1 MDSKNSIINEIKP
14 FLPFINEEFIVSI
27 SNKGI
32 YKRSIKDLE
41 KAREGILLSVKG
53 EGIIEVKIEDVVVEL
68 NVNVQNSKC
77 TCPSSSICKHIVMAL
92 LYLKEFYDSN
102 QEGEEKVQE
111 DEKEKI
117 DETIFYEGLKKLTGE
132 KMLEIVGKR
141 TYNSII
147 NSIFIR
153 NEAVFE
159 YGDMLTVTI
168 ASQNIK
174 VYFPREKSIENA
186 MCSCKEK
193 GICSHKAY
201 ALISYLIKEGKIT
214 EEDTEY
220 DKIEIGEKERE
231 IIENLHTFIRSIFDR
246 GISGLTGNEIS
257 QAEKFY
263 IQTYGIKL
271 FAAAEELKNLSSELS
286 FYFSKNISFS
296 NKRLM
301 HILCSVYNRT
311 SALLVIEDN
320 KKKLMLA
327 GQRQEEKFNLD
338 NIELVGLGASGGIT
352 KRNDLLITAYFY
364 CKDIKNILSMSTL
377 RPYENSSQ
385 LSTLYNMGQVWSNE
399 FSFKEVSISK
409 MILKD
414 AKLSTGK
421 ISSTKST
428 VCNIKGKT
436 TEEDICEI
444 IISDYSIIADELKKY
459 KFRYFEPYS
468 ATKNIFLIKV
478 EEIKNIEYDKIE
490 QKLKFDSLD
499 SNGNIITFD
508 IKYNSVSESAIKYFE
523 KNKDGIYFDYILGSI
538 TEKNGVMYGRFL
550 SGMQNGEV
558 RNIFFK

>member
-1 MDSKNSIINEIKP
+1 MDSKNSVINEIKL

-41 KAREGILLSVKG
+41 KARENILLSVKDT
-53 EGIIEVKIEDVVVEL
+53 GIIEVKIEDVVVEL
-68 NVNVQNSKC
+68 NVNIQKSRC

-102 QEGEEKVQE
+102 QNGEEKEIEE
-111 DEKEKI
+111 DKEEKI
-117 DETIFYEGLKKLTGE
+117 DETNFYEELKKLTGD
-132 KMLEIVGKR
+132 KILEIVGKK
-141 TYNSII
+141 TYNSVI

-153 NEAVFE
+153 NEAIFE

-168 ASQNIK
+168 ASQNAK
-174 VYFPREKSIENA
+174 VYFPKEKSIENA

-193 GICSHKAY
+193 GICSHKIY

-220 DKIEIGEKERE
+220 ETIEIGEKEKE
-231 IIENLHTFIRSIFDR
+231 IIENLHIFISSIFDR

-263 IQTYGIKL
+263 IQIYGIKL
-271 FAAAEELKNLSSELS
+271 FAAADELKNLSSELG

-301 HILCSVYNRT
+301 HILCSIYNRT
-311 SALLVIEDN
+311 SALLIVKDN
-320 KKKLMLA
+320 RKKIMLA

-364 CKDIKNILSMSTL
+364 CKDINSILSMSTL

-385 LSTLYNMGQVWSNE
+385 INTLYNMGQVWSNE
-399 FSFKEVSISK
+399 LSFKEVSVSK

-421 ISSTKST
+421 ISSAKST
-428 VCNIKGKT
+428 IYNIKGKT
-436 TEEDICEI
+436 TEEDINELAV
-444 IISDYSIIADELKKY
+444 SDYSLIITELRKH

-468 ATKNIFLIKV
+468 ATKNIFLIKA

-490 QKLKFDSLD
+490 QKLKFDVLD
-499 SNGNIITFD
+499 SNGNTIVFD
-508 IKYNSVSESAIKYFE
+508 IKYNSVSENAIKYFE
-523 KNKDGIYFDYILGSI
+523 KNKTGSYFEYILGSI
-538 TEKNGVMYGRFL
+538 TEKNGIMNGKFL
-550 SGMQNGEV
+550 SGIQDGKIK
-558 RNIFFK
+558 NIFF

>member
-1 MDSKNSIINEIKP
+1 MDSKNSIINEIKS

-41 KAREGILLSVKG
+41 KARENILLSVKNT
-53 EGIIEVKIEDVVVEL
+53 GIIEVKIEDAVVEL

-92 LYLKEFYDSN
+92 LYLKEFYDNN
-102 QEGEEKVQE
+102 QDGAEGVKEEA
-111 DEKEKI
+111 KEEI
-117 DETIFYEGLKKLTGE
+117 DETAFYEELKKITGE
-132 KMLEIVGKR
+132 KILELVGKKN
-141 TYNSII
+141 YNSLI

-153 NEAVFE
+153 DEAVFE
-159 YGDMLTVTI
+159 YGDMLTVSI
-168 ASQNIK
+168 ASLNVK
-174 VYFPREKSIENA
+174 VYFPKENSIENA

-220 DKIEIGEKERE
+220 DKIEIGEKEKE
-231 IIENLHTFIRSIFDR
+231 IIKNLHIFISSIFDK
-246 GISGLTGNEIS
+246 GISGHEIS

-271 FAAAEELKNLSSELS
+271 FAAADELKNLSSELG

-311 SALLVIEDN
+311 SALLATEDN
-320 KKKLMLA
+320 RKKMMLA

-338 NIELVGLGASGGIT
+338 NIELIGLGASGGIT

-364 CKDIKNILSMSTL
+364 CKDIKTILSMSTL

-385 LSTLYNMGQVWSNE
+385 LGTLYNMGQVWSNE
-399 FSFKEVSISK
+399 LSFKEVSMSK
-409 MILKD
+409 MSLRD
-414 AKLSTGK
+414 VKLSTGK
-421 ISSTKST
+421 ISSAKST
-428 VCNIKGKT
+428 ICSIKGKT
-436 TEEDICEI
+436 SREDVQEI
-444 IISDYSIIADELKKY
+444 AVSDYSSIVEELRQH
-459 KFRYFEPYS
+459 KFKYFEPYS
-468 ATKNIFLIKV
+468 ATKSIFLIKV

-508 IKYNSVSESAIKYFE
+508 IKYNSVSENAIKYFE
-523 KNKDGIYFDYILGSI
+523 KNKTGLYFEYILGSI
-538 TEKNGVMYGRFL
+538 NEKNGIMNGRFL
-550 SGMQNGEV
+550 SGIQDGQV
-558 RNIFFK
+558 RNIFF

>member
-1 MDSKNSIINEIKP
+1 MDSKNSIINEIKS

-32 YKRSIKDLE
+32 YKRSVKDLE
-41 KAREGILLSVKG
+41 KARENISLAVKDTG
-53 EGIIEVKIEDVVVEL
+53 LIEVKIEDAVVEL
-68 NVNVQNSKC
+68 NVNIQNSKC

-92 LYLKEFYDSN
+92 LYLKEFYDNN
-102 QEGEEKVQE
+102 QDGAEEI
-111 DEKEKI
+111 KEEAKEEI
-117 DETIFYEGLKKLTGE
+117 DETVFYEELKKLTGE
-132 KMLEIVGKR
+132 KVLELVGKKN
-141 TYNSII
+141 YNSLI

-159 YGDMLTVTI
+159 YGDMLTVSI
-168 ASQNIK
+168 ASQSVK
-174 VYFPREKSIENA
+174 VYFPKENSIENA

-231 IIENLHTFIRSIFDR
+231 IIQNLHLFISSIFDR

-271 FAAAEELKNLSSELS
+271 FAAADELKNLSSELG

-311 SALLVIEDN
+311 SALLVTEDN
-320 KKKLMLA
+320 RKKLMLA

-338 NIELVGLGASGGIT
+338 NIELMGLGASGGLT
-352 KRNDLLITAYFY
+352 KRNDLLVTAYFY
-364 CKDIKNILSMSTL
+364 CKDIKTILSMSTL

-385 LSTLYNMGQVWSNE
+385 LGTLYNMGQVWSNDL
-399 FSFKEVSISK
+399 SFKEVSMSK
-409 MILKD
+409 MTLRD

-421 ISSTKST
+421 VSSAKST
-428 VCNIKGKT
+428 VCSIKGKT
-436 TEEDICEI
+436 SEEDVQEI
-444 IISDYSIIADELKKY
+444 AVSDYSFIGEELRKH
-459 KFRYFEPYS
+459 KFKYFEPYS
-468 ATKNIFLIKV
+468 ATKNIFLIKA

-490 QKLKFDSLD
+490 QKLKFDSCD

-508 IKYNSVSESAIKYFE
+508 IKYSSVSENSIKYFE
-523 KNKDGIYFDYILGSI
+523 KNKTGLYFEYILGSI
-538 TEKNGVMYGRFL
+538 SEKNGVMNGRFL
-550 SGMQNGEV
+550 SGMQSGQIK
-558 RNIFFK
+558 NIFF

>member
-1 MDSKNSIINEIKP
+1 MDSKNSVINEIKP

-41 KAREGILLSVKG
+41 KARENILLSVKDT
-53 EGIIEVKIEDVVVEL
+53 GIIEVKIEDVVVEL
-68 NVNVQNSKC
+68 NVNIQKSRC
-77 TCPSSSICKHIVMAL
+77 TCPASSICKHIVMAL

-102 QEGEEKVQE
+102 QNEEEKEIEE
-111 DEKEKI
+111 DKEEKI
-117 DETIFYEGLKKLTGE
+117 DETNFYEELKKLTGD
-132 KMLEIVGKR
+132 KILEIVGKK
-141 TYNSII
+141 TYNSVI

-153 NEAVFE
+153 NEAIFE

-168 ASQNIK
+168 ASQNAK
-174 VYFPREKSIENA
+174 VYFPKEKSIENA

-193 GICSHKAY
+193 GICSHKIY

-220 DKIEIGEKERE
+220 ETIEIGEKEKE
-231 IIENLHTFIRSIFDR
+231 IIENLHIFISSIFDR

-263 IQTYGIKL
+263 IQIYGIKL
-271 FAAAEELKNLSSELS
+271 FASADELKNLSSELG

-301 HILCSVYNRT
+301 HILCSIYNRT
-311 SALLVIEDN
+311 SALLIVKDN
-320 KKKLMLA
+320 RKKIMLA

-364 CKDIKNILSMSTL
+364 CKDINSILSMSTL

-385 LSTLYNMGQVWSNE
+385 INTLYNMGQVWSNE
-399 FSFKEVSISK
+399 LSFKEVSVSK

-421 ISSTKST
+421 ISSAKST

-436 TEEDICEI
+436 TEEDINELAV
-444 IISDYSIIADELKKY
+444 SDYSLIITELRKH

-468 ATKNIFLIKV
+468 ATKNIFLIKA

-490 QKLKFDSLD
+490 QKLKFDVLD
-499 SNGNIITFD
+499 SNGNTIVFD
-508 IKYNSVSESAIKYFE
+508 IKYNSVSENAIKYFE
-523 KNKDGIYFDYILGSI
+523 KNKTGSYFEYILGSI
-538 TEKNGVMYGRFL
+538 TEKNGIMNGKFI
-550 SGMQNGEV
+550 SGIQDGKIK
-558 RNIFFK
+558 NIFF